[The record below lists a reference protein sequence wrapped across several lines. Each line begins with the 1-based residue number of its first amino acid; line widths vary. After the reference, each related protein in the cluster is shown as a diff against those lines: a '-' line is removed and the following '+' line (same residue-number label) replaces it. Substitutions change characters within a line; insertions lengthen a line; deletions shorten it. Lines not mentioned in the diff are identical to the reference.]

1 MVQVGLV
8 ILVLINVGFTIFALS
23 KLREQQNLIAQRVE
37 DIHNLLDNY
46 LDDWCTYVQLNS
58 QRVQKTHERID
69 ELRESCRKLA
79 NNIRDIPKE
88 ITVKNVLKLP

>member
-1 MVQVGLV
+1 MVQVVLV
-8 ILVLINVGFTIFALS
+8 ILVLINLGFNILALS
-23 KLREQQNLIAQRVE
+23 KLRDKQLLIAQRVE
-37 DIHNLLDNY
+37 AIRTLLDNY
-46 LDDWCTYVQLNS
+46 LDDWCTYIQLNC
-58 QRVQKTHERID
+58 QRAQQTQTKID

>member
-1 MVQVGLV
+1 MVQVVLV
-8 ILVLINVGFTIFALS
+8 ILVLINLGFNILALS
-23 KLREQQNLIAQRVE
+23 KLRDKQLLITQRVE
-37 DIHNLLDNY
+37 AIHNLLDNY
-46 LDDWCTYVQLNS
+46 LDDWCTYIQLNC
-58 QRVQKTHERID
+58 QRAQQTQTKID

>member
-46 LDDWCTYVQLNS
+46 LDDWCTYIQLNC
-58 QRVQKTHERID
+58 QRVQQTQNRID
-69 ELRESCRKLA
+69 ELKESCKKLEHT
-79 NNIRDIPKE
+79 IKDIPKE
-88 ITVKNVLKLP
+88 ITVRNVLKLP

>member
-8 ILVLINVGFTIFALS
+8 ILVLINVGFTIFALN

-46 LDDWCTYVQLNS
+46 LDDWCTYIQLNC
-58 QRVQKTHERID
+58 QRAQQTQTKID

>member
-46 LDDWCTYVQLNS
+46 LDDWCAYIQLNC
-58 QRVQKTHERID
+58 QRVQQTQNRID
-69 ELRESCRKLA
+69 ELKESCRKLI
-79 NNIRDIPKE
+79 NNIKDIPKE
-88 ITVKNVLKLP
+88 ITVRNVLKLP

>member
-8 ILVLINVGFTIFALS
+8 ILVLINIGFTVFALS

-46 LDDWCTYVQLNS
+46 LDDWTTYIQLNC
-58 QRVQKTHERID
+58 QRVQQTQNRIS
-69 ELRESCRKLA
+69 ELKELCKKLE
-79 NNIRDIPKE
+79 NNIKDIPKE
-88 ITVKNVLKLP
+88 ITVRNVLKLP

>member
-1 MVQVGLV
+1 MVQVVLV
-8 ILVLINVGFTIFALS
+8 ILVLINIGFNILALS
-23 KLREQQNLIAQRVE
+23 KLRDKQNLIAQRVE

-46 LDDWCTYVQLNS
+46 LDDWCAHVQLNS
-58 QRVQKTHERID
+58 QRAQKTQDRID
-69 ELRESCRKLA
+69 ELKESCRKLA